1 ILLIRVISMPN
12 SISLTIFYEERTY
25 SIKTYPY
32 EYRSLMALLYD
43 KIYIDD
49 DFGECKGMGRCGTC
63 VIQIL
68 NPKKEITF
76 FDRNETATLSKMG
89 INEEH
94 IHLSCQIELNENIDG
109 LEIKILFG

>member
-1 ILLIRVISMPN
+1 MSKAITITVHFEGKTHTVQ
-12 SISLTIFYEERTY
+12 SL
-25 SIKTYPY
+25 PY

-68 NPKKEITF
+68 NPKKEMTF
-76 FDRNETATLSKMG
+76 FDRNETATLEKMG
-89 INEEH
+89 INEAH
-94 IHLSCQIELNENIDG
+94 VHLSCQIELDEHLDG
-109 LEIKILFG
+109 LEIEILFG

>member
-1 ILLIRVISMPN
+1 MPKP
-12 SISLTIFYEERTY
+12 ITLTVFYEKRTY
-25 SIKTYPY
+25 PIQTYSY

-63 VIQIL
+63 IIQIL

-76 FDRNETATLSKMG
+76 FDRNERATLSKMG
-89 INEEH
+89 ISGEH
-94 IHLSCQIELNENIDG
+94 IHLSCQIELNDYIDG
-109 LEIKILFG
+109 LEIEILFA

>member
-1 ILLIRVISMPN
+1 MEK
-12 SISLTIFYEERTY
+12 TICFTAYFEGKTY
-25 SIKTYPY
+25 NIQSYPY

-76 FDRNETATLSKMG
+76 FNRNETATLSKMG

-94 IHLSCQIELNENIDG
+94 IHLSCQIELNEHIDG
-109 LEIKILFG
+109 LEIEVLFD

>member
-1 ILLIRVISMPN
+1 MGEIIRFTVYFEGKTY
-12 SISLTIFYEERTY
+12 TIQ
-25 SIKTYPY
+25 SYPY

-43 KIYIDD
+43 KIYVDD

-68 NPKKEITF
+68 NPRGEITF

-89 INEEH
+89 INDEH
-94 IHLSCQIELNENIDG
+94 VHLSCQIELNEHING
-109 LEIKILFG
+109 LEIEILFG

>member
-1 ILLIRVISMPN
+1 MEK
-12 SISLTIFYEERTY
+12 TINFTVNFEG
-25 SIKTYPY
+25 KTYAIQSYPS

-68 NPKKEITF
+68 NPKEEVTL
-76 FDRNETATLSKMG
+76 FDRNETATLEKMG
-89 INEEH
+89 VNKED
-94 IHLSCQIELNENIDG
+94 IHLSCQIELDEHIDG
-109 LEIKILFG
+109 LEIQILFG

>member
-1 ILLIRVISMPN
+1 MGTTIRFSVYFKGKTY
-12 SISLTIFYEERTY
+12 TIH
-25 SIKTYPY
+25 SYPY

-63 VIQIL
+63 IIQIL

-76 FDRNETATLSKMG
+76 FDRNETTTLSKMG
-89 INEEH
+89 INEEDV
-94 IHLSCQIELNENIDG
+94 HLSCQIELNERIDG
-109 LEIKILFG
+109 LEIEILFA

>member
-1 ILLIRVISMPN
+1 MERNIHFTVY
-12 SISLTIFYEERTY
+12 FEE
-25 SIKTYPY
+25 KTYNFQSHPY

-63 VIQIL
+63 VIRIL
-68 NPKKEITF
+68 NSKKVVTF

-94 IHLSCQIELNENIDG
+94 IHLSCQIELNEHIDG
-109 LEIKILFG
+109 

>member
-1 ILLIRVISMPN
+1 MHN
-12 SISLTIFYEERTY
+12 TIAITVHFEG
-25 SIKTYPY
+25 KTYTIQSFPN

-68 NPKKEITF
+68 NPQQHITF
-76 FDRNETATLSKMG
+76 FDRNESATLDKMG
-89 INEEH
+89 ISEAD
-94 IHLSCQIELNENIDG
+94 IHLSCQIELDEHLDG
-109 LEIKILFG
+109 LEIEILFG